1 MKILPPLLLA
11 AACVAAGAT
20 NVSAS
25 CLASGVSTQ
34 SVSLSSG
41 GKNIERWQ
49 VKPDEIHRNRLANGF
64 ELGLKIEPATTEKY
78 AELFERTKSK
88 AFDELVKISVYD
100 MGGAEPKLLTH
111 TWGGAN
117 SKQGYGP
124 RGGADGVPAIGEP
137 GIELWL
143 HKPACVTK
151 DDLAKLK

>member
-1 MKILPPLLLA
+1 MKNLVPLSVA
-11 AACVAAGAT
+11 AACVIAGAT
-20 NVSAS
+20 DVSAS
-25 CLASGVSTQ
+25 CLTNGVSTQ

-41 GKNIERWQ
+41 NKFIERWQ
-49 VKPDEIHRNRLANGF
+49 VKPNEIHRNRLPNGF
-64 ELGLKIEPATTEKY
+64 ELGLKIEPAPAETY
-78 AELFERTKSK
+78 AEIFARTKSK

-100 MGGAEPKLLTH
+100 MSGTEPKLLTQ
-111 TWGGAN
+111 TGGGAN

-143 HKPACVTK
+143 HKPACVTA